1 MPRPVLNYLRRKPLP
16 QVAAVPVAGRAVG
29 VTDGPASGRS
39 CALAAC
45 AAGSTATVVSVAC
58 GEDEACRLR
67 ALGLCEGASI
77 SVVDARQSMFD
88 VRGTRLALGR
98 AITAGITVRPVES

>member
-1 MPRPVLNYLRRKPLP
+1 MLSYLRRKPLP
-16 QVAAVPVAGRAVG
+16 QIDTAPAVQPAA
-29 VTDGPASGRS
+29 GRS

-98 AITAGITVRPVES
+98 AITAGITVRPLES

>member
-1 MPRPVLNYLRRKPLP
+1 MLNYLRRKPLP
-16 QVAAVPVAGRAVG
+16 QVAAAAVAAPVA
-29 VTDGPASGRS
+29 GRS

-45 AAGSTATVVSVAC
+45 AAGSTATVVSVGC

-98 AITAGITVRPVES
+98 AITAGITVRPLES

>member
-1 MPRPVLNYLRRKPLP
+1 MLNYLRRKPLP
-16 QVAAVPVAGRAVG
+16 QIDAAPAKAPVA
-29 VTDGPASGRS
+29 GRS

>member
-1 MPRPVLNYLRRKPLP
+1 VLSYLRRKPLP
-16 QVAAVPVAGRAVG
+16 QIDAAPAAQPVV
-29 VTDGPASGRS
+29 GRS

-98 AITAGITVRPVES
+98 AITAGITVRPLES